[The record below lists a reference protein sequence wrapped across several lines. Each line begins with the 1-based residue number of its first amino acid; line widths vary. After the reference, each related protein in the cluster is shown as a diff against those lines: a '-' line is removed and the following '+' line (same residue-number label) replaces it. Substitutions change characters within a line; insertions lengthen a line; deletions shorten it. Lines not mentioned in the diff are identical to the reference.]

1 MHSTV
6 SRGKFKGVE
15 LTPHH
20 KKLFKE
26 AALAGKFKPF
36 EGFLKQGGNP
46 NQLRNL
52 DFPRG
57 RTLRQVA
64 EGSNSNAV
72 KMLETYGLV

>member
-6 SRGKFKGVE
+6 SKGKFRGVA

-20 KKLFKE
+20 KRLFRD

-46 NQLRNL
+46 NELRDL
-52 DFPRG
+52 GFPRG

-64 EGSNSNAV
+64 EGSNNSAV

>member
-1 MHSTV
+1 MHSIT
-6 SRGKFKGVE
+6 SKGKFVGVE

-36 EGFLKQGGNP
+36 EGFLKQGGDP
-46 NQLRNL
+46 GELRDL
-52 DFPRG
+52 GFSRG

-64 EGSNSNAV
+64 EGSDNSAI
-72 KMLETYGLV
+72 KLLETYGLG